1 MIGFTDGSRLGI
13 VQEKTTTEDRNL
25 KIMRERY
32 VCDPSHYYWPLE
44 TALAPLGNLAEQL
57 LAIA

>member
-1 MIGFTDGSRLGI
+1 M
-13 VQEKTTTEDRNL
+13 VKETTAGGEL

-32 VCDPSHYYWPLE
+32 VWDSSHYYWPIE
-44 TALAPLGNLAEQL
+44 TALAPLANLAEQL